1 MEREGGNYK
10 NKYTRLF
17 LTCSKFGRPPE
28 RRNPRRYMSVKE
40 DEEFKHHSEKCSEIQ
55 VIIELPTLRVLPSS
69 SSGALTTEVLEL

>member
-17 LTCSKFGRPPE
+17 LTCSKFEE

-40 DEEFKHHSEKCSEIQ
+40 DEEFKHHSEKCSELQ